1 MATNMMSFGKGLS
14 NIHDKLTDITN
25 TTQNITDTLTN
36 KVNQFEEADLSLS
49 QEIQRQNE
57 KCQSIIRDLYEAK
70 LAILEDERTA
80 LNLSK
85 ELHSY
90 RIYQRLI
97 AKLPWYKRIF
107 KFQTKKLKDEV
118 GELVGK
124 EFDEVLTNVEN
135 EITSFTYESYCKQF
149 EENVEAKGREREEKA
164 RLEAELAEQ
173 QMKEE
178 LNNSSKAS
186 ENLEKVPE

>member
-25 TTQNITDTLTN
+25 TTQNITDTLTS
-36 KVNQFEEADLSLS
+36 KVNQFEEADLNLS

-107 KFQTKKLKDEV
+107 KIQTKKLKEEV
-118 GELVGK
+118 SELVSK
-124 EFDEVLTNVEN
+124 EFDEVLTGVEN
-135 EITSFTYESYCKQF
+135 EIANFTYENYCKQF
-149 EENVEAKGREREEKA
+149 EENVEAKGREREE
-164 RLEAELAEQ
+164 RET
-173 QMKEE
+173 
-178 LNNSSKAS
+178 
-186 ENLEKVPE
+186 